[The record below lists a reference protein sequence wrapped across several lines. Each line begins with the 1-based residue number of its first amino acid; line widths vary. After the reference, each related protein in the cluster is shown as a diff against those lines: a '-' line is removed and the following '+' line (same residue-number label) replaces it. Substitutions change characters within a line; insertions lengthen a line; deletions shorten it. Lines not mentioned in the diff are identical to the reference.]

1 MAARAVVARESFGAS
16 EFTLARRDVLPALR
30 PYLAGATGY
39 IERAPGPKA
48 RREMAG
54 ASIVVCLESGPP
66 IRVYDTRDR
75 NASVHQAGFVAG
87 LGNEPTLTEHDGF
100 QSGIQLDFTAL
111 GARLFFDMPMSE
123 LAHRVV
129 DLGAAMDLESRRE
142 LARIAEIQDWNVRLD
157 RLEAWIARRIER
169 ARSNPAVAAWA
180 YDRIVESGGLT
191 DIGALADRACY
202 SQKHFIA
209 LFRDF
214 AGVPPK
220 LFARLVRFDRVCAHI
235 RSGGTGTWAAVAAEF
250 GYADHA
256 HLARDFRELAG
267 CTPTEARKQLLSY

>member
-1 MAARAVVARESFGAS
+1 MSARAVVARESFGES
-16 EFTLARRDVLPALR
+16 EFTLARRDVAPALR

-39 IERAPGPKA
+39 VERTPGPKA

-54 ASIVVCLESGPP
+54 SKIVVCLESGPP
-66 IRVYDTRDR
+66 IRVWDAGDR
-75 NASVHQAGFVAG
+75 TASVHRAGFVAG
-87 LGNEPTLTEHDGF
+87 LGNEPTLTEHDGL

-129 DLGAAMDLESRRE
+129 DLDDAMDVESRRE
-142 LARIAEIQDWNVRLD
+142 LARIAEVADWNVRLD
-157 RLEAWIARRIER
+157 RLEAWVARRFAR

-180 YDRIVESGGLT
+180 YDRIVASGGLA
-191 DIGALADRACY
+191 DIGTLAEQACY
-202 SQKHFIA
+202 SQKHFIT

-235 RSGGTGTWAAVAAEF
+235 RSGASGTWAAVAADF

-267 CTPTEARKQLLSY
+267 CTPTEARQQLLSY